1 MRTRLLLFLAP
12 MLLVTHLLLNFFPS
26 MKGIWS
32 ELYLY
37 NAIALTAI
45 AVVMSAPRVNDRF
58 AQPLIAAAIG
68 LWLIGSLVSSI
79 SSYFLISA
87 PTQLLSNMAYLLFY
101 PLAMLALPRLLS
113 PSRKFSTLEIF
124 DASIVGLGLTT
135 LGTTFFLHLYYRT
148 LMVILSK
155 HFCNY
160 LSHCRFDCD
169 LADFSYDFGTGPI

>member
-155 HFCNY
+155 HFLQ
-160 LSHCRFDCD
+160 LSIP
-169 LADFSYDFGTGPI
+169 LQI